1 MFIANPIYD
10 VVFKYLMEDN
20 KVAKLLISAIIGE
33 NVLDLEFCPQE
44 RTIETEAIAP
54 SLTVYRLDFS
64 AKIETSDGY
73 KSVMIEMQKAKTAT
87 DIMRFRRYL
96 GGKYQDKENIQTDAN
111 GLPHARQIYC
121 IFFLGYDLG
130 FSDASLLEV
139 DARVYDRM
147 TGKEFDA
154 SGEFI
159 EGLHHRSWIIQI
171 SHLKSRRRNDLER
184 LLSIFDQDKVREN
197 GYILSLP
204 DEDIPA
210 AYDPI
215 IRRLRKAAE
224 TPEMRDQMEM
234 EDDYIEPYRI
244 LERIN
249 AKQGKAIEERD
260 KALDEQAKTLD
271 EQAKAIEE
279 KNREI
284 EALKRLL
291 GKG

>member
-1 MFIANPIYD
+1 
-10 VVFKYLMEDN
+10 
-20 KVAKLLISAIIGE
+20 
-33 NVLDLEFCPQE
+33 
-44 RTIETEAIAP
+44 
-54 SLTVYRLDFS
+54 
-64 AKIETSDGY
+64 
-73 KSVMIEMQKAKTAT
+73 
-87 DIMRFRRYL
+87 
-96 GGKYQDKENIQTDAN
+96 
-111 GLPHARQIYC
+111 
-121 IFFLGYDLG
+121 
-130 FSDASLLEV
+130 
-139 DARVYDRM
+139 
-147 TGKEFDA
+147 
-154 SGEFI
+154 
-159 EGLHHRSWIIQI
+159 LHHRSWIIQI

-184 LLSIFDQDKVREN
+184 LLSIFDQDKAREN

-204 DEDIPA
+204 DEDIPD

-260 KALDEQAKTLD
+260 KAIEEKDKTLEEQTKALGEQAKALGEKEKVIGEKEKALED
-271 EQAKAIEE
+271 KEKAIEE

-291 GKG
+291 GEK